1 MKHYTTI
8 PSLDDL
14 LADVLNT
21 TLRPS
26 KGMPSVLALYGP
38 GGYKVLANVAH
49 LRGLR
54 VDAGAVYLVPPRRQ
68 PHRSPKPG
76 ELVLVTATWARLPGG
91 AFRLED
97 GRRVIQWCVGLVGEL
112 DPDGW
117 TDPDAQLVL
126 DSA

>member
-1 MKHYTTI
+1 MRHYPTI
-8 PSLDDL
+8 PPMDQL

-26 KGMPSVLALYGP
+26 KGMPSVLTC
-38 GGYKVLANVAH
+38 GYKVLANVAH
-49 LRGLR
+49 LRALR
-54 VDAGAVYLVPPRRQ
+54 VDGAAVYLIPPRRQ

-76 ELVLVTATWARLPGG
+76 ELVLVTGTWARLPGG
-91 AFRLED
+91 AFRLEE
-97 GRRVIQWCVGLVGEL
+97 GRRVVHWCVGLVGEL

-117 TDPDAQLVL
+117 TDPAAQLGL

>member
-1 MKHYTTI
+1 MRYYTTI
-8 PSLDDL
+8 PSRDEI

-26 KGMPSVLALYGP
+26 KAMPSVLSLYGP
-38 GGYKVLANVAH
+38 GGHKVLANVAH
-49 LRGLR
+49 LRDLH

-91 AFRLED
+91 AFRLEE
-97 GRRVIQWCVGLVGEL
+97 GRRVIHWCVGLVGEL

-117 TDPDAQLVL
+117 TDPAAQLGL